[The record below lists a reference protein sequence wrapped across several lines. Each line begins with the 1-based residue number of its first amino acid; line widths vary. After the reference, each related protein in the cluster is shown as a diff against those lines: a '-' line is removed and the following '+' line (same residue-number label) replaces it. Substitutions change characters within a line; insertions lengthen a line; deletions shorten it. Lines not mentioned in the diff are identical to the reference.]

1 MKEVNRTGHQGG
13 EQQDPQQPVLDR
25 DVHRQRKEVEANVLV
40 EQRVVPA
47 VWRLVDEPEDQVPAA
62 GLAHVDKQSE
72 DEREGE
78 DEQTP

>member
-1 MKEVNRTGHQGG
+1 MKKVNRTGHQGG

-25 DVHRQRKEVEANVLV
+25 DVDRQRKEVEANVLV

-47 VWRLVDEPEDQVPAA
+47 VCRLVDEPEDEVPPA
-62 GLAHVDKQSE
+62 GLAHGDQQSE
-72 DEREGE
+72 DERDGE